1 MGNIGRAYQCWL
13 GSDGVQNHSVHEAYG
28 KWFQE
33 IVLTFDSPLMRIAGQ
48 ELADGIE
55 ELMGFRPRMSLKPI
69 RNNCITL
76 CRIGDDALG
85 SECNEKEL
93 GQVGAEG
100 FMIKSQ
106 DKGDLQ
112 GIRIAGR
119 TDRGLL
125 YGVFGLLRLLKLRE
139 DLTDLYL
146 VDNPTNPL
154 RMLNHWDNLDGG
166 VERGYAGRS
175 ILYEQNRLTD
185 NLGRVR
191 DYARLLASIG
201 INGVVI
207 NNVNVHQE
215 ETRLIT
221 SRLHMVETLAKIL
234 RDYGIKVFLSINFAS
249 PLSLNDLDTADPCDP
264 QVVEW
269 WQTKVANI
277 YSKIPDFGGFLVK
290 ADSENRPGPFAYG
303 RSHAEGANML
313 ASALQPFGGLLIWR
327 CFVYDCQQ
335 DWRDYKTDRARAAYD
350 NFMPLDG
357 EFHDNVILQI
367 KNGPMDFQVRE
378 PVSPVIGGLQAT
390 NQMME
395 LQITQEYTGQQRH
408 LCYLVP
414 QWKEILDFDTYA
426 RGQGSYV
433 KRIIDGSIFG
443 QENVGI
449 TAVVNVGRDP
459 NWTGHTLA
467 QANLYGYGRLAWN
480 PDLSAEEIT
489 DEWVR
494 LTFGHDPMVIETVS
508 KMLLASWQTYENY
521 TSPLGVGWMIN
532 PGYHYGPNVDGYEY
546 SRWGTY
552 HRADYQAL
560 GVDRSVK
567 SGTGFAGQYYPENAL
582 LFETPESCPEELVLF
597 FHRLPYTYELKSG
610 KTLIQHIYDS
620 HFAGVEE
627 AKGFLKM
634 WESIEAKIDAERYND
649 VRERLKEQI
658 EHAKEWRDVVNT
670 YFYRKSGIPDR
681 LGRKIY

>member
-1 MGNIGRAYQCWL
+1 
-13 GSDGVQNHSVHEAYG
+13 
-28 KWFQE
+28 
-33 IVLTFDSPLMRIAGQ
+33 
-48 ELADGIE
+48 
-55 ELMGFRPRMSLKPI
+55 
-69 RNNCITL
+69 
-76 CRIGDDALG
+76 
-85 SECNEKEL
+85 
-93 GQVGAEG
+93 
-100 FMIKSQ
+100 MIKSQ

-112 GIRIAGR
+112 GIRIVGR

-125 YGVFGLLRLLKLRE
+125 YGVFCLLRLLKLRE

-335 DWRDYKTDRARAAYD
+335 DWRDYETDRARAAYD

-521 TSPLGVGWMIN
+521 TSPLGIGWMIN
-532 PGYHYGPNVDGYEY
+532 PGHHYGPNVDGYEY

-610 KTLIQHIYDS
+610 KTLIQHIYDN